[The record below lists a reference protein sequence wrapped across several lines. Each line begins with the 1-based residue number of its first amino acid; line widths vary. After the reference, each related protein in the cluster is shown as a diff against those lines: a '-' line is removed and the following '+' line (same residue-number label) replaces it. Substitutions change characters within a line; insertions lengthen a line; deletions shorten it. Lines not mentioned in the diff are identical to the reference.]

1 MSLSDGEPSGVLTGR
16 VILGPGLAGP
26 GETTV
31 AELESH
37 RSPEELEKV
46 EARFWE
52 RLRTKATVKA
62 QAIIASAMAEAERL
76 RETARKEGYAAG
88 QAEGQAAAA
97 AEAATVAAAANAE
110 HEATLA
116 HLADTFGSMAE
127 ALTGERARL
136 WQLQRDEFLTL
147 LRLAVE
153 RTVNAAIDAR
163 REEILAALLD
173 EALEAI
179 DAKAEPTLTVHPED
193 EALLRELLTRATA
206 ERPAL
211 GRVSVRVNPAF
222 VPGSLFLEYPEGLV
236 DNTIASRFAEVEAIF
251 AHLAA
256 APAPGEFPEAAE
268 GVAEAPAA
276 PADPDPAQAPADD
289 HAHG

>member
-1 MSLSDGEPSGVLTGR
+1 MSLSDEEAASVLTGR

-31 AELESH
+31 AELEAH

-52 RLRTKATVKA
+52 RLRAKATAKA
-62 QAIIASAMAEAERL
+62 QAILAEAMAEADRL
-76 RETARKEGYAAG
+76 RETARQEGYAAG
-88 QAEGQAAAA
+88 HAEGRADADAAA
-97 AEAATVAAAANAE
+97 AEAAAAAAAE
-110 HEATLA
+110 HEATLD
-116 HLADTFGSMAE
+116 HLGASFGAMAE
-127 ALTGERARL
+127 ALTNERARV
-136 WQLQRDEFLTL
+136 WDLQRDEFLTL

-153 RTVNAAIDAR
+153 RTVNVAIDAR
-163 REEILAALLD
+163 REEILAALLH

-193 EALLRELLTRATA
+193 EALLRELLTRAKA

-211 GRVSVRVNPAF
+211 ARVSVRVNPAL
-222 VPGSLFLEYPEGLV
+222 VPGSVYLEYPEGLV

-256 APAPGEFPEAAE
+256 APAPGEA
-268 GVAEAPAA
+268 G
-276 PADPDPAQAPADD
+276 DPAPDAGQDGLTPAETGDG